1 MITDTQRPTA
11 TIAERLADY
20 VVGLRYED
28 LPTPVVDRAKELL
41 VFNLGLALR
50 GTGLRGARQAVQAA
64 FDLTGHEGGEC
75 SIVGEARKAS
85 LLDAAFA
92 NSALGMSAGIIDLLF
107 PSGVVP
113 GQTVHPAAWTV
124 GEKVRASGQ
133 QLVTAL
139 VAGHDVMAKLH
150 DGRLPYD
157 LTVPRPTKAVV
168 EPFGVAAT
176 AASLL
181 GLDREQTVNAMGHAG
196 QLVSSIYEG
205 TKSQP
210 LMHPFACRSGVLA
223 AMLARSGLPGA
234 RTIIEGPQGIYRT
247 YFVEDVPESVRASLG
262 TLGEDFEITKVRRT
276 RYPVSLANTLPMDL
290 TQRLAREH
298 HLTPERVAAIELVLP
313 RSREARERI
322 YGVYAKGPTTV
333 VAIALTDGRLDSAR
347 LEKELGAD
355 LLAVRD
361 KVRLRFEDDRG
372 FFYARVEITDVDGQR
387 HTAEGDE
394 PVDSPPIDWADWL
407 AAGETVVTKQQL
419 TQLADLIRHL
429 ETVPDVSELMACVVP
444 SRS

>member
-1 MITDTQRPTA
+1 MITDTKRPTA

-20 VVGLRYED
+20 VVGLRYTD

-50 GTGLRGARQAVQAA
+50 GAELRGAPQAVQAA
-64 FDLTGHEGGEC
+64 FDLTGHKDGDC

-92 NSALGMSAGIIDLLF
+92 NSALGMRAGIIDLLF
-107 PSGVVP
+107 PSGVLP
-113 GQTVHPAAWTV
+113 GQTVHPAAWAV

-133 QLVTAL
+133 RLLTAL

-157 LTVPRPTKAVV
+157 LAVPRPTKAVV

-181 GLDREQTVNAMGHAG
+181 GLDRAQTVDAMGHAG
-196 QLVSSIYEG
+196 QLVTSIYEG
-205 TKSQP
+205 TTSQP
-210 LMHPFACRSGVLA
+210 LMHALACRNGVMA
-223 AMLARSGLPGA
+223 AMLARSGLPGT
-234 RTIIEGPQGIYRT
+234 RTIVEGPQGIYRT
-247 YFVEDVPESVRASLG
+247 YFLEDVPESVHANLS

-276 RYPVSLANTLPMDL
+276 PYPVSLTNTLPIDL

-298 HLTPERVAAIELVLP
+298 HLTPAQVATIELVLP

-322 YGVYAKGPTTV
+322 YGEYAKGPTTV
-333 VAIALTDGRLDSAR
+333 VAIALTDGRLDPAR
-347 LEKELGAD
+347 FEEELDAD

-361 KVRLRFEDDRG
+361 KVRLRFEDDRD
-372 FFYARVEITDVDGQR
+372 FFYARVEITDVDGHR
-387 HTAEGDE
+387 HTAEGDQ
-394 PVDSPPIDWADWL
+394 PVDPPPIDWAVWL
-407 AAGETVVTKQQL
+407 AGGETVVPKEQL
-419 TQLADLIRHL
+419 TQLADLIRDL
-429 ETVPDVSELMACVVP
+429 EAVPDVSELMACVVP
-444 SRS
+444 RRS